1 MLSRKNIYAI
11 LSCLPLLGVVTS
23 SYADMVTNEREL
35 AILPE
40 YCKGT
45 QQIKDFAKT
54 PKPTADHYY
63 QVYGSIYH
71 HLHHYCWALVSEFN
85 ANSILEKGP
94 RNNKLHQ
101 ALGDI
106 QYVLNKNPPT
116 TFPLLPE
123 IYSTRARI
131 LLRLGRNGEAVGDL
145 LKAIDLQP
153 AYQPAYSQL
162 SAYYLQIGQKD
173 KAISVLEKGV
183 EHIED
188 PTMLLRR
195 LEKLGKP
202 FKGTPGSAIPKN
214 QEGDSPDPGQDSSTV
229 TPQPPDSPAPIQG
242 TTTVGGDKNNSAMPN
257 NTQQDN
263 KGSETVA
270 PTNPENP
277 YCRFCP

>member
-153 AYQPAYSQL
+153 GYQPAYSQL
-162 SAYYLQIGQKD
+162 STYYLQIGQKD

-183 EHIED
+183 ENNEA
-188 PTMLLRR
+188 PTSLLSR

-202 FKGTPGSAIPKN
+202 YKGTPGSAIPRK
-214 QEGDSPDPGQDSSTV
+214 Q
-229 TPQPPDSPAPIQG
+229 
-242 TTTVGGDKNNSAMPN
+242 
-257 NTQQDN
+257 
-263 KGSETVA
+263 
-270 PTNPENP
+270 
-277 YCRFCP
+277 